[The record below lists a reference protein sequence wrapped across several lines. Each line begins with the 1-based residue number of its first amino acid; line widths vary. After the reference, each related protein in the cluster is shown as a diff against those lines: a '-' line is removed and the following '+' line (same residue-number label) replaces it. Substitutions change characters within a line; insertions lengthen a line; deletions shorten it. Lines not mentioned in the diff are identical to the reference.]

1 MTGEDL
7 AQQLAHETTIQKF
20 LSEPFVQKALEA
32 EDFEEVYFL
41 AGISHLLYIGQLHWL
56 FEEAGINPWDYFSNY
71 LPAQYFD
78 TELILKDIKIPGK
91 FKTIGQLCFAHS
103 ESLENIEF
111 EEGVEYFAAGVFH
124 DCHALK
130 RVILPSSIK
139 PLPSYTFKG
148 CTQLKEIKYHG
159 DVLTARNDVFPRSD
173 TLAESAVQKVICKDG
188 ELEVKDGKIV
198 DVHKY

>member
-7 AQQLAHETTIQKF
+7 AKQLAHEATVQKF

-32 EDFEEVYFL
+32 EDFEDVYFL
-41 AGISHLLYIGQLHWL
+41 AGVSHLLYIGQLHWL

-78 TELILKDIKIPGK
+78 TELILKDIKIPGR
-91 FKTIGQLCFAHS
+91 FKTIGELCFTHS
-103 ESLENIEF
+103 ESLEKVEF

-124 DCHALK
+124 NCHALK
-130 RVILPSSIK
+130 RVILPSSIIH
-139 PLPSYTFKG
+139 LPSYTFKG
-148 CTQLKEIKYHG
+148 CTQLEEIEYHG
-159 DVLTARNDVFPRSD
+159 DVRTARNDVFVRLNV
-173 TLAESAVQKVICKDG
+173 LAESAVQKVICKDG